1 MRLRTMLA
9 SLAAVAMLT
18 ACEDLF
24 EDGSLQP
31 DGSKPSLTVNNPSSN
46 QTISA
51 SQGLRVNITAVDK
64 DEVKDIDFV
73 VKGVT
78 AEKSLINF
86 KKFPQ
91 KKVVEFD
98 TTLVINGIAPGDY
111 TLVVSATD
119 NRTNLSQQEVKFKV
133 K

>member
-1 MRLRTMLA
+1 MLA